1 MATNRITSELNQCI
15 SVNLKSILK
24 DENQGKSNQYL
35 GKSPDSLGE
44 METSGLQDY

>member
-24 DENQGKSNQYL
+24 DENQDKSNQYL